1 MVSAPKPP
9 DPWETAQAQS
19 QWNNTTAQTQQ
30 AMNMVDQTTPW
41 GSSSYNQTGTQTIIG
56 ADGKPINVPKY
67 SQTTTL
73 SPEQQAIFEQTQ
85 QAQGNLAGLA
95 SDQSA
100 AMRDYLNKPFEF
112 NNGDAEQWAYDL
124 ASPRILAQQG
134 QNEEQI
140 RTTLANKG
148 IREGSAAWNAEMSRM
163 TNANTDQLNQL
174 ALTGRGQA
182 FNEALTKRNQPIQEL
197 SALLSGSQVTQPT
210 FAATPQTGVAG
221 VDYTGLVN
229 NQYQAQLQ
237 SANAGMGGLF
247 GLLGTLGGSAI
258 KAGMFSSDRRLKTD
272 IRKVG
277 MLENGLPVYLFR
289 YKEGGPM
296 QIGLMAQDVEQ
307 VAPEAVGTD
316 ERGYLMVDYG
326 MATEAA

>member
-1 MVSAPKPP
+1 
-9 DPWETAQAQS
+9 
-19 QWNNTTAQTQQ
+19 
-30 AMNMVDQTTPW
+30 MVDQSTPW
-41 GSSSYNQTGTQTIIG
+41 GSSTYNQTGTQTIIG
-56 ADGKPINVPKY
+56 ADGKPISVPKY
-67 SQTTTL
+67 NQTTTL

-134 QNEEQI
+134 QNQDQL

-163 TNANTDQLNQL
+163 TNADSDQLNQL

-182 FNEALTKRNQPIQEL
+182 FNEALTSRNQPINEL
-197 SALLSGSQVTQPT
+197 SALLSGSQVGMPQ
-210 FAATPQTGVAG
+210 FAATPQTGVGG

-229 NQYQAQLQ
+229 QKYQADV
-237 SANAGMGGLF
+237 ANQQNMMGGIF
-247 GLLGTLGGSAI
+247 GLASAGL
-258 KAGMFSSDRRLKTD
+258 GMFSDRRLKTD
-272 IRKVG
+272 VQRVG
-277 MLENGLPVYLFR
+277 QTDEGTPIYSYR
-289 YKEGGPM
+289 YIWGGPVQM
-296 QIGLMAQDVEQ
+296 GVMAQDV
-307 VAPEAVGTD
+307 PEAAHMD
-316 ERGYLMVDYG
+316 PSGYLRVDYSKVH
-326 MATEAA
+326 